1 MNQNPF
7 QALVTL
13 VELDHAIELLI
24 NEKKSAEKIVVQ
36 AQKHLTAL
44 EEEKHILHNRSKE
57 KKIQARS
64 IEQEIGRIDQ
74 EIQKKQQLVD
84 TSRSAKEVTL
94 LRDEIVFIEKESARL
109 TEQMFPLW
117 EEIESGDKF
126 LQALGVQLQEAQK
139 VYNTTLEEQKH
150 VQERVDEKIT
160 ILHDKRTAVEPLVNP
175 EMLHEYTRMRKT
187 VANPIV
193 FVDGNSCPVCFY
205 LLSSN
210 EQTIIRRQA
219 RVICQNCYRFLY
231 KRLI

>member
-7 QALVTL
+7 QALVSL
-13 VELDHAIELLI
+13 VELDHAIELLM

-36 AQKHLTAL
+36 AQKQLTVL
-44 EEEKHILHNRSKE
+44 EEEKQTLHNRSKE

-64 IEQEIGRIDQ
+64 TEQEIGRIDQ

-94 LRDEIVFIEKESARL
+94 LRDEIIFIEKERAQL
-109 TEQMFPLW
+109 EEQMFPLW
-117 EEIESGDKF
+117 EEIETGENF
-126 LQALGVQLQEAQK
+126 LQALQVQLQEAQQ
-139 VYNTTLEEQKH
+139 VYNATREEQTH
-150 VQERVDEKIT
+150 VQARVDKQIA
-160 ILHDKRTAVEPLVNP
+160 ILHDKRTAVEPFVNP
-175 EMLHEYTRMRKT
+175 EVLHEYERMRKT

-193 FVDGNSCPVCFY
+193 FVDGISCPVCFY

-210 EQTIIRRQA
+210 EQSIIRKQA